1 MNSVYAHDIKLSAL
15 CMREKEDFFMKLA
28 SDRLTT
34 YVAVACIGILFYA
47 LFALATLGHY
57 EASKL
62 IVMSVVI
69 FQTTIT
75 LEYFTSD
82 KMDNVSVEHLCEN
95 LVVDAFKHMAYNKK
109 NDYELRILQLKKR
122 VFLGRASIEEIDAI
136 LTENSYESAQSMF
149 YAFHVHNGFSK
160 PETPFSE
167 AEKAHDMIKGLIIE
181 ALEK

>member
-1 MNSVYAHDIKLSAL
+1 
-15 CMREKEDFFMKLA
+15 
-28 SDRLTT
+28 
-34 YVAVACIGILFYA
+34 
-47 LFALATLGHY
+47 
-57 EASKL
+57 
-62 IVMSVVI
+62 
-69 FQTTIT
+69 
-75 LEYFTSD
+75 
-82 KMDNVSVEHLCEN
+82 
-95 LVVDAFKHMAYNKK
+95 MAYNKK